1 MSQNGQTQQQADA
14 GRTAPNER
22 CQIAPQT
29 QAYSI
34 PSAFRMT
41 NGLIEKRNLRPGLDS
56 RSLLLKAG
64 AGKTYKPPTLVMF
77 SGATQ
82 SGCGFAKA
90 AMGPFYCPIDQKVYL
105 DTSFFQ
111 DLERRFRAC
120 DVGSKSCQFSEAYV
134 IAHEI
139 GHHVQNLLGLLPKV
153 QEAQRGMEKAEA
165 NSLQVRVEL
174 QADCLRTVTQ
184 TPATSGAGVA
194 LPIFEPILQ
203 AIWALEIAPKA
214 PLNGPS
220 PEAKRYLVDLPI
232 DYTDG
237 SRRSRG
243 SREGFVEHFRIGA
256 DGKIKETQYQLASR
270 EAPSTPRKV
279 RPGRHQLA
287 SREAPSRPRKAG
299 PDTPSGESTWRSLLR
314 SRDVRITRPR

>member
-1 MSQNGQTQQQADA
+1 V
-14 GRTAPNER
+14 
-22 CQIAPQT
+22 
-29 QAYSI
+29 
-34 PSAFRMT
+34 
-41 NGLIEKRNLRPGLDS
+41 RNLARNTA
-56 RSLLLKAG
+56 R
-64 AGKTYKPPTLVMF
+64 
-77 SGATQ
+77 
-82 SGCGFAKA
+82 
-90 AMGPFYCPIDQKVYL
+90 
-105 DTSFFQ
+105 
-111 DLERRFRAC
+111 LERRFRAC

-256 DGKIKETQYQLASR
+256 DGNDQ
-270 EAPSTPRKV
+270 
-279 RPGRHQLA
+279 
-287 SREAPSRPRKAG
+287 
-299 PDTPSGESTWRSLLR
+299 
-314 SRDVRITRPR
+314 RDPISARVT